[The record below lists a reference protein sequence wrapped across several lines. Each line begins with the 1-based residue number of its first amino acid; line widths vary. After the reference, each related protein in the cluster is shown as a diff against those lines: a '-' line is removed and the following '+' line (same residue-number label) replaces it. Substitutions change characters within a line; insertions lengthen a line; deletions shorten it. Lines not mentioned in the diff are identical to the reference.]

1 MAKIAWSVGLARGS
15 ATGLAACA
23 LAFGAGLGCGDD
35 TIGPNPSNDAGSSAD
50 ATTSDAD
57 AGPPDSGTTT
67 TLYQRL
73 GGHAGIRNAVNAIVA
88 AELMNQ
94 DIASYFFFQS
104 GAPGNGHPTADQIE
118 ECFTDLVG
126 SAAMGPET
134 YPTTITTDAGAY
146 TCRSMQAIHAPLL
159 ISGGTF
165 DTFVMIAGSTLA
177 SAGVSSDDVATLAS
191 VLDSTKPAI
200 VTSSLAD
207 AGLEPYPGNDAAG
220 TGGGSDS
227 GTATDA
233 GADAATTLY
242 QRLGGHAGIR
252 NAVNAIVGA
261 ELQNQDIAS
270 YFFFQSGAPGNGHP
284 TADQIEECFTDL
296 VGSAAMGPETYPT
309 TITTDAGAYT
319 CRSMQAIHA
328 PLLISGGTFD
338 TFVMIAGSTLTSA
351 GVSSADVTTLAS
363 VLNGAKT
370 DIVTGSLA
378 DAGLE
383 PYPGND
389 AGDQ

>member
-1 MAKIAWSVGLARGS
+1 MARIAWSVGLTRGS

-23 LAFGAGLGCGDD
+23 LALGAGLGCGDD
-35 TIGPNPSNDAGSSAD
+35 TIGPSPSNDAGSGAD
-50 ATTSDAD
+50 ATTSDAGSGAD
-57 AGPPDSGTTT
+57 ASSPDSGTTT

-104 GAPGNGHPTADQIE
+104 GAPGNGHP
-118 ECFTDLVG
+118 
-126 SAAMGPET
+126 S
-134 YPTTITTDAGAY
+134 
-146 TCRSMQAIHAPLL
+146 
-159 ISGGTF
+159 
-165 DTFVMIAGSTLA
+165 
-177 SAGVSSDDVATLAS
+177 
-191 VLDSTKPAI
+191 
-200 VTSSLAD
+200 
-207 AGLEPYPGNDAAG
+207 
-220 TGGGSDS
+220 
-227 GTATDA
+227 
-233 GADAATTLY
+233 
-242 QRLGGHAGIR
+242 
-252 NAVNAIVGA
+252 
-261 ELQNQDIAS
+261 
-270 YFFFQSGAPGNGHP
+270 
-284 TADQIEECFTDL
+284 ADQIEECFTDL

-363 VLNGAKT
+363 VLNSTKT